1 MTMFNLGINKI
12 KNIVIVILSAIV
24 IYSVIRV
31 TGYNRIIQN
40 NNNIIEYLEIER
52 GELSSEVNSL
62 YVKLDSII
70 DNNNKQFNKLKL
82 ENHYLQSKL
91 TNLENE
97 MINIP
102 SDSSYNYLMHR
113 YIPTQDSLPYGFA
126 PNQIKAIHF
135 DVISFD
141 YTKLLNSNL
150 DSTVNVLSIL
160 SNTNKIKFE
169 ACVDQNSL
177 LLQQNSI
184 MSKEIESLKINNNN
198 FIKQIKK
205 ERIRST
211 VFGIGATALV
221 TYLIIK

>member
-1 MTMFNLGINKI
+1 MFNLGINKI